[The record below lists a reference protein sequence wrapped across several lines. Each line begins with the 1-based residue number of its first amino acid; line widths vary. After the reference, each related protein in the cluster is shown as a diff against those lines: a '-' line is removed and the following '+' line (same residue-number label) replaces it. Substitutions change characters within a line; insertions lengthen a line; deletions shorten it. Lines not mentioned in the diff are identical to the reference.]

1 MNLILLVLSI
11 MNLACL
17 LFLLGH
23 TEKVIDAVKDDT
35 WYIVNSVNRELWQEI
50 EKLKRKI
57 EEMK

>member
-17 LFLLGH
+17 LFLLRH
-23 TEKVIDAVKDDT
+23 TEKVIDAVRHDAWD
-35 WYIVNSVNRELWQEI
+35 IVNSVNRELWQEI

-57 EEMK
+57 EEKK